1 MQGSIISLHE
11 TKPIGRGEGGAVIVD
26 SEVQQHVMCAMN
38 FGFSAATGV
47 RLGHRGC
54 SNWRMSDI
62 AAAAICDHLDTVI
75 DDHWVQRC
83 SNLARF
89 AQQELQNRGLNA
101 KLNITVPTILS
112 CLLITVP
119 DCACG
124 QIDELCSRLSK
135 RQLSIEAKH
144 YYYPLATRAEVPVAW
159 QWFDST
165 ICLPFHLDVSEQKV
179 KYMLTALC
187 EECEAL

>member
-1 MQGSIISLHE
+1 MDDVSGGPCRVALNRVCDDIDGIIVTNIFGVACDVLWYEQWCQQHNKLLLFDNAATAIGYAADGRCIHDIGNGSIISLHE

-75 DDHWVQRC
+75 NDNWVQRC

-101 KLNITVPTILS
+101 KLNIT
-112 CLLITVP
+112 
-119 DCACG
+119 
-124 QIDELCSRLSK
+124 
-135 RQLSIEAKH
+135 
-144 YYYPLATRAEVPVAW
+144 
-159 QWFDST
+159 
-165 ICLPFHLDVSEQKV
+165 
-179 KYMLTALC
+179 
-187 EECEAL
+187 